1 MEQIPFVPV
10 FHNGVV
16 GSPAYHRS
24 QDYSLISERT
34 VRIVADGVAQAVGI
48 TGRVGEVIFSVILV
62 HPACFEETAF
72 VVSGCQRLPVFVQ
85 DHYGFRF
92 FGKLQH
98 IRTEFGNASGDG
110 RLVVCGESSST
121 FQSFVVAIA
130 LQLSAPQTTE
140 VHVVVTVSIIQNGGV
155 HAVTSAHRV
164 GLGNERTFGTV
175 ADGNTDTEDIIL
187 VFQGEIHIIFAVF
200 LSYVAIPELTS
211 CPRNIFGGEY
221 QAMVYDFTFHGV
233 IGREDVVVFHIEMVT
248 VVIFGDTAFPVV
260 GRVDVKTVVEH
271 MHGRVCH
278 IISGYQV
285 SFFFLH
291 DSIILKV
298 NILNLFHLIE
308 KIVSA

>member
-1 MEQIPFVPV
+1 MEQIPFAPV
-10 FHNGVV
+10 FHDGVV
-16 GSPAYHRS
+16 GSPAYHRC
-24 QDYSLISERT
+24 QDYSLIGERT
-34 VRIVADGVAQAVGI
+34 VRIVADRIAQAVGI

-72 VVSGCQRLPVFVQ
+72 VVSGCQRLSVFVQ
-85 DHYGFRF
+85 NHYGFRF

-98 IRTEFGNASGDG
+98 VRTEAGNPCGDG
-110 RLVVCGESSST
+110 RFVVCGESSST
-121 FQSFVVAIA
+121 FQGFVVAIA

-140 VHVVVTVSIIQNGGV
+140 VHIIVTVSIIQNGRV
-155 HAVTSAHRV
+155 YTVTSAHRV
-164 GLGNERTFGTV
+164 GLGNERPFGTV
-175 ADGNTDTEDIIL
+175 ADGNADTEDIVL
-187 VFQGEIHIIFAVF
+187 VFQGEIHIILAVF
-200 LSYVAIPELTS
+200 LSYVAIPKLAS
-211 CPRNIFGGEY
+211 CPGDIFGGEY

-233 IGREDVVVFHIEMVT
+233 IGREDVGVFHIEMVT

-260 GRVDVKTVVEH
+260 GRVDVKTVVEY

-298 NILNLFHLIE
+298 NSYSFLWHKCRPWFR
-308 KIVSA
+308 